1 LSWDHAADTRYAD
14 PVHTLTAIATK
25 RAIRTF
31 ADRPLDDDDLTRI
44 LDAGRHAH
52 SSKNTQRWTF
62 VVVRDRDR
70 LKRLSKVGPWAGH
83 LAEAAV
89 GIALVTPTTEDG
101 DDPPSVMFDLG
112 QAATQ
117 IMLAAWALGVGSC
130 PVTAYEPELAAG
142 ILGLPEGQR
151 CRYLISMGYP
161 ARADDLSRPPKSGGR
176 KALDDVVRHETW

>member
-1 LSWDHAADTRYAD
+1 MD
-14 PVHTLTAIATK
+14 TLTAISTK
-25 RAIRTF
+25 RAIRDF
-31 ADRPLDDDDLTRI
+31 AERPLSDGDLTRI

-70 LKRLSKVGPWAGH
+70 LEQLSKVGPWADH
-83 LAEAAV
+83 LATAAA

-117 IMLAAWALGVGSC
+117 IMLAAWDLGVGTC
-130 PVTAYEPELAAG
+130 PVTAYEPELAAK
-142 ILGLPEGQR
+142 ILGLPSNQR

-161 ARADDLSRPPKSGGR
+161 SKPEELSRAPKSGGR
-176 KALDDVVRHETW
+176 KALDDVVRWETW